1 MRRQGSIVAKCT
13 KGHRRSEGRC
23 SSRCTRWHFIV
34 EGRPTPD
41 GKRRRVWSTSFPTRK
56 VAEVALREELS
67 RRDEG
72 VFLDG
77 SRITV
82 AAFVDRF
89 LAHMATIR
97 EPKTVHR
104 YGELLRGH
112 VVPMLGGVQLQQLTP
127 LAVQE
132 LYDRLAVDGRRDGK
146 GGLAPRT
153 IGHVHRALHR
163 ALHQAVRWRL
173 VARNVCADVDPP
185 KVSDSR
191 MVTLDQAEAHR
202 LRAAAEDAPSWLRM
216 VVTLGLALGCRRG
229 ELLALCWSD
238 VDLDAGTVRI
248 GRSLVMVGNRLHLK
262 QPKSEAG
269 ARLLALPSF
278 AVAALRRHRA
288 DQAELRLALG
298 TDYDSARDLVIAGP
312 AGGPIRPD
320 YCSAAF
326 RALVRRAGLPETI
339 HVHSLRHSAA
349 SFLAA
354 EGVPASDIAAQLG
367 HADRGVLALRIYV
380 HPMPDSAGKVAA
392 HLDRVIGDRP

>member
-1 MRRQGSIVAKCT
+1 VRGSVVSKCS
-13 KGHRRSEGRC
+13 KGHRRREGRC
-23 SSRCTRWHFIV
+23 SSRCTKWYHV
-34 EGRPTPD
+34 TEGPRTA
-41 GKRRRVWSTSFPTRK
+41 GGGRRRVWSSSYPSRK
-56 VAEVALREELS
+56 AAEVALREELA
-67 RRDEG
+67 RRDQG

-112 VVPMLGGVQLQQLTP
+112 VVPRLGGVQLQQLTP

-146 GGLAPRT
+146 GALAPRT

-185 KVSDSR
+185 KVTDSR
-191 MVTLDQAEAHR
+191 MVTLDQAEAR
-202 LRAAAEDAPSWLRM
+202 QLRAAAEDAPSWLRM

-248 GRSLVMVGNRLHLK
+248 GQSLVMVGNQPHLK
-262 QPKSEAG
+262 QPKSKAG
-269 ARLLALPSF
+269 TRLLALPSF

-298 TDYDSARDLVIAGP
+298 ANYDSARDLVIAGP

-326 RALVRRAGLPETI
+326 RTLVRRAGLPDTI

-367 HADRGVLALRIYV
+367 HADRGVLALRVYV
-380 HPMPDSAGKVAA
+380 HPMPDSAAKVAA
-392 HLDRVIGDRP
+392 HLDRVIGGRP